1 MLHFLVRYPPDE
13 SHLTAIKIQMQA
25 PHWSQFWAVTGIP
38 FNSSSRDGTHKIEVS
53 DIIIFMYSIQ
63 PSMHKTDTHNL
74 FFKKNDQNTF

>member
-1 MLHFLVRYPPDE
+1 MNTKINTIIKAIEYKRYNVRVMIR
-13 SHLTAIKIQMQA
+13 A
-25 PHWSQFWAVTGIP
+25 
-38 FNSSSRDGTHKIEVS
+38 GTHKIEVS